1 MRRIEYINSTKGQIH
16 QRFKR
21 RIRRIYLD
29 VKQEPKGKNSISL
42 EEKIAFQQ
50 QIINKMKNYKRRY
63 FRSPLILKIDFYCN
77 QDNPP
82 GIHTLAKNYLDLL
95 EKPVTTGF
103 HRKRVLYENDRNIK
117 ILIVGYHLKSELR
130 KSEILIEADTLSNFL
145 IDLLLLNKIKNNDF
159 SDANHLFTLDHSQR
173 YESIHEDSY
182 NYHETGFEL
191 VDLRRNKT
199 LFMNKFGEDTYKIL
213 LDFAIWDNQRKF
225 LSLSRINVKKLLLL
239 FYNLIEQKE
248 LAGGISSSDIINEYI
263 IDRDLIVFPPFSID
277 LTHIPTREGDRL
289 SFKENISNSLNDF
302 KRTYPIMYP
311 LRTLLSVSILCIPP
325 RIQGIDLD
333 NLARYIIPL
342 VNDILKPL
350 SYYQFT
356 IDIDNIKDRSL
367 KEKYEKEL
375 KNARR
380 IPKHSVTRYQII
392 EIPRLDKDLPEGQ
405 VWLILENGEDPESIW
420 EKVDKSIDKWEKDI
434 EDVIYIY

>member
-1 MRRIEYINSTKGQIH
+1 MISCLCVFHNHVLECLN
-16 QRFKR
+16 
-21 RIRRIYLD
+21 IYLYLH
-29 VKQEPKGKNSISL
+29 E
-42 EEKIAFQQ
+42 
-50 QIINKMKNYKRRY
+50 
-63 FRSPLILKIDFYCN
+63 
-77 QDNPP
+77 
-82 GIHTLAKNYLDLL
+82 IHWA
-95 EKPVTTGF
+95 
-103 HRKRVLYENDRNIK
+103 
-117 ILIVGYHLKSELR
+117 
-130 KSEILIEADTLSNFL
+130 
-145 IDLLLLNKIKNNDF
+145 
-159 SDANHLFTLDHSQR
+159 
-173 YESIHEDSY
+173 
-182 NYHETGFEL
+182 
-191 VDLRRNKT
+191 
-199 LFMNKFGEDTYKIL
+199 DTYKIL

-333 NLARYIIPL
+333 NLARYIITL

-356 IDIDNIKDRSL
+356 IYIDNIKTIYPFFVKVTILLFFASVKSL
-367 KEKYEKEL
+367 L
-375 KNARR
+375 RLTDN
-380 IPKHSVTRYQII
+380 II
-392 EIPRLDKDLPEGQ
+392 EKITHIICFLNL
-405 VWLILENGEDPESIW
+405 S
-420 EKVDKSIDKWEKDI
+420 
-434 EDVIYIY
+434 